1 MREDKDRYMTAQ
13 DVADLY
19 HVTVRTVWRWRDSG
33 KLREAKRAGKA
44 VLFDRQE
51 VEALGSADDEGV
63 TLADVYMAL
72 ATADTWERVW
82 GIRDQIAAT
91 LCSQADERGTE
102 AIRSS
107 WEAACGMAATHPDE
121 DARGRWADTARR
133 YGKYMGMTWEETDE
147 AIASHGESYEEAAL
161 RAKESPYDPAYTV
174 AYRTAHGEE

>member
-44 VLFDRQE
+44 VLFESGIYAKLPADMSE
-51 VEALGSADDEGV
+51 PLALV
-63 TLADVYMAL
+63 AL

-121 DARGRWADTARR
+121 DARGRWTDTARR

-161 RAKESPYDPAYTV
+161 RAEESPHDPAYTV